1 MKFRYII
8 KHCCSFRSQKANILH
23 QEVVHLIC
31 QFWYSLYSTFH
42 AADEQQSSSAGS
54 DTLEPRLEDLQHLV
68 KMYPEKWRAF
78 GRQLNIDPE
87 MLDIIW
93 KESNRNPEDAFNQV
107 LLIWKS
113 RKTVPYTWC
122 TMCDILET
130 HEVGCSSLSYDI
142 KSKKWTPQ
150 QQGNWH
156 FHLGKYCTIKIRC
169 TLGICYLI

>member
-1 MKFRYII
+1 
-8 KHCCSFRSQKANILH
+8 
-23 QEVVHLIC
+23 
-31 QFWYSLYSTFH
+31 
-42 AADEQQSSSAGS
+42 
-54 DTLEPRLEDLQHLV
+54 
-68 KMYPEKWRAF
+68 MYPEKWRAF

-142 KSKKWTPQ
+142 KSKKWTSQ
-150 QQGNWH
+150 QKGNWH
-156 FHLGKYCTIKIRC
+156 FNLGKHCTIKIMNLLTNPEHYMLC
-169 TLGICYLI
+169 FCYTNPTHLHWEEDNSMNVHIELSYFWQSDCKFKTEM